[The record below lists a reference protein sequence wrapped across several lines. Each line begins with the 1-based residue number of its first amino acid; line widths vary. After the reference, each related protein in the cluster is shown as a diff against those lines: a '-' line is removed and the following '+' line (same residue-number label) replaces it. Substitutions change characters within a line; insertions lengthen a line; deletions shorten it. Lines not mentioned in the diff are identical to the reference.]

1 MFCYNLFSVSVRT
14 LERGWSETL
23 RSLWTRGSMQRN
35 SWRDKRYRKQ
45 MEVKIHNYYIVISA
59 KANRCLRDSAS
70 DAEIR
75 CVVWRQHAGI
85 DGNISWLFSHLAFYE
100 TNAGLIA
107 AGVLSSVPHQSPVW
121 RVWSQH
127 LQTQSGLWGDDIVPV
142 RLAIFVSM
150 TKMTSAIPDAEW
162 QNRLVLPDPDP
173 YRHLIFFDLPDLDRP
188 DTNPPINNS

>member
-1 MFCYNLFSVSVRT
+1 M
-14 LERGWSETL
+14 ERGWSETL
-23 RSLWTRGSMQRN
+23 RSLWTQGSMQRN
-35 SWRDKRYRKQ
+35 SWRDRRYRKQ
-45 MEVKIHNYYIVISA
+45 MEVKIQNYYIVISA

-150 TKMTSAIPDAEW
+150 TEMTNDICNSRCRVTKQTGATWSWPVPTSDLLWPSWSW
-162 QNRLVLPDPDP
+162 QAWHQPT
-173 YRHLIFFDLPDLDRP
+173 YQ
-188 DTNPPINNS
+188 